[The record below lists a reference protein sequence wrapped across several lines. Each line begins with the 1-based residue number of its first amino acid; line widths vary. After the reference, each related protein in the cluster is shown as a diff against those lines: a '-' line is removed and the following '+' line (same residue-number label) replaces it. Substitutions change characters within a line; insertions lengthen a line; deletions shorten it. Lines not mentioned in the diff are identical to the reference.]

1 VAIFRGV
8 LRNIKPFKKNK
19 KIWFICL

>member
-1 VAIFRGV
+1 MAIFRGV